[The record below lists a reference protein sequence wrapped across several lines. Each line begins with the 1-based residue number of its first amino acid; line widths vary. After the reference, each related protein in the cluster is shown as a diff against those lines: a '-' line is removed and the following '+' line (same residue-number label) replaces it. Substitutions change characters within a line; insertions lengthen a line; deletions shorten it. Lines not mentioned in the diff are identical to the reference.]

1 MTTTTAVPLRF
12 TTDYHPPDA
21 LREAFKRW
29 CKMHTHFA
37 AYRRSH
43 MWHQI
48 GDAAPVELL
57 GHQADVFDASL
68 SPDPGHYGPGDLLYQ
83 AICEPCQWQ
92 TFGTEAQVVEDWHD
106 HALPGWRA
114 LPVVPQTVRVR
125 NEKGLTKDALQWIT
139 ERYPDDMQVP
149 GAPILTERAPTGT
162 RHVPG
167 YSPFGGY
174 DLSHTALTRP
184 SRVQADTRPMQ
195 LALF

>member
-1 MTTTTAVPLRF
+1 MSISAPLRF

-21 LREAFKRW
+21 LREAYERW
-29 CKMHTHFA
+29 CEIHGRLA
-37 AYRRSH
+37 SCQRSH

-48 GDAAPVELL
+48 GGRQATTRLWGHRLDVMNAELRPYA
-57 GHQADVFDASL
+57 GH
-68 SPDPGHYGPGDLLYQ
+68 HGPGVLLYQ
-83 AICEPCQWQ
+83 AICEFCEWH
-92 TFGTEAQVVEDWHD
+92 TFGSEAEVVEDWHD
-106 HALPGWRA
+106 HAHPGWRD
-114 LPVVPQTVRVR
+114 LPVMPLDIRSRT
-125 NEKGLTKDALQWIT
+125 ETAILDWIRD
-139 ERYPDDMQVP
+139 RYTIDMQVG
-149 GAPILTERAPTGT
+149 GAPIVTERTAIGT